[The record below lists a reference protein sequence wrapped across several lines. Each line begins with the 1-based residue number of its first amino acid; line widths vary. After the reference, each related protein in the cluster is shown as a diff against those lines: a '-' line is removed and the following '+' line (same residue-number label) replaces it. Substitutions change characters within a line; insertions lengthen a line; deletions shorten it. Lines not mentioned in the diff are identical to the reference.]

1 MPGGYRRERLQREIF
16 RQVCLI
22 LAGEVKDPKLAM
34 ATLTRVELSPDYTFA
49 KVLVAGVGRDAKV
62 VQDRI
67 ARLNRARS
75 FFAMRLNQE
84 LNLRKGI
91 EIRFL
96 HDKGASNV
104 ERVEAELRRL
114 ASERRKEEGRA

>member
-16 RQVCLI
+16 RKVSLI
-22 LAGEVKDPKLAM
+22 LLGEVKDPKLAM
-34 ATLTRVELSPDYTFA
+34 ATLTRVELSPDYAFA
-49 KVLVAGVGRDAKV
+49 KVFVAAVGQEEKAV
-62 VQDRI
+62 EDRI

-75 FFAMRLNQE
+75 FFAMRVNQE

-91 EIRFL
+91 EIRFQR
-96 HDKGASNV
+96 DKGASNV

-114 ASERRKEEGRA
+114 AAERRGGPEI